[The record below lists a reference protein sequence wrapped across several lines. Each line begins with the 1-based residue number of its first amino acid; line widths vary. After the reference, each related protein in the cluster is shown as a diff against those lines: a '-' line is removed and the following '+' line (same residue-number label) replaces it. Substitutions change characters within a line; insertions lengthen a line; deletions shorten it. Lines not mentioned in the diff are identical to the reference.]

1 MEAPSVWPNRTH
13 CAVSLTYDDA
23 LIVHYTTVGP
33 ELVRHGLRGTFYVP
47 VLSDLQVH
55 PEHWRALSAAGHA
68 LGNHTVFHPCRRD
81 PPERFAWLAPAYDLC
96 AYSPA
101 QLRNELAVADLV
113 LRLIDGKTQRT
124 FGNTCCDTTIG
135 TGADEQPID
144 TILAERFVAARGA
157 MTNQLA
163 VPDGRLN
170 LMNVGCFGVDGWSL
184 AELTGLVDHAAAMG
198 GWAVLMIHGVGVGTH
213 DMYLDSEVHRQF
225 IALLAERR
233 TTTWVAPFI
242 EVAGYL
248 RAQPADVVVPP
259 RA

>member
-1 MEAPSVWPNRTH
+1 MQPLSIWPNGTR

-23 LIVHYTTVGP
+23 LIAHYTHVGP

-55 PEHWRALSAAGHA
+55 PECWQALSAAGHE

-81 PPERFAWLAPAYDLC
+81 PPERFAWLAAAYDLC

-113 LRLIDGKTQRT
+113 LRLVDGKTQRT
-124 FGNTCCDTTIG
+124 FGNTCCDATIG
-135 TGADEQPID
+135 AGVDEQPMD
-144 TILAERFVAARGA
+144 SILAERFVAARGA
-157 MTNQLA
+157 MRNQLA
-163 VPDGRLN
+163 VADGRLN

-184 AELTGLVDHAAAMG
+184 AELTELVDRAGAMG
-198 GWAVLMIHGVGVGTH
+198 GWAVLMIHGVGEGTH
-213 DMYLDSEVHRQF
+213 HMYVDSEVHRRF

-233 TTTWVAPFI
+233 ATTWVAPFI

-248 RAQPADVVVPP
+248 RARQADPVVP
-259 RA
+259 REV